1 MTTRSL
7 LPDAETHRAQ
17 DILARTA
24 RDDWGS
30 FSPSVYETARVQ
42 AWAPDLPGHRTRT
55 EWLLAEQSADGLWG
69 EGPTAYRLLP
79 TLSAVDAFLRALTRS
94 ALPLSA
100 ALTARLT
107 RATDAALTALAKLP
121 AHGTLPDTAAVEL
134 LVPLLLADVNRT
146 LDDIEDRP
154 STTVRLAAAHRRL
167 GIVHSLAPA
176 DDSLLR
182 KLTATPTLPVKLH
195 HCFEALAPYCP
206 PPPPPRGHGGHTLLG
221 ASPAAT
227 AAWLAVSPHPG
238 DARAALIAAGQRYG
252 HLFPEAAPLATFER
266 LWVLAALLRAGL
278 ITPGNPVARQLVL
291 PLPRRAP
298 IPGAPGL
305 APDADDTAL
314 MVHVA
319 TALGLDA
326 DPGTLTPF
334 ATGDHFAC
342 YIGEATGS
350 VSANAHVLTA
360 LWDSVP
366 DPCSDPAVR
375 STADW
380 LTRQQL
386 PEGHWTDKWH
396 ASPLYATSRVCRALA
411 RSPHPAHRSALRRAG
426 RWAIDRQRP
435 DGSWGVWQSTLE
447 ETAYGIQIL
456 HTTTPHDAALAVSRA
471 VRWITEHRTERRPH
485 PPRWHDKTL
494 YAPTTVIDAETAS
507 TMAAANTDDRDPRV
521 LHPPF
526 RT

>member
-1 MTTRSL
+1 MTTSRL
-7 LPDAETHRAQ
+7 LPDTEAHRAQ
-17 DILARTA
+17 EILARTA
-24 RDDWGS
+24 RDGWGA
-30 FSPSVYETARVQ
+30 FSPSVYETARVH
-42 AWAPDLPGHRTRT
+42 AWAPGLPGHRTRT

-69 EGPTAYRLLP
+69 EGPTSYRLLP
-79 TLSAVDAFLRALTRS
+79 TLSAVDAFLRALTRGAPS
-94 ALPLSA
+94 
-100 ALTARLT
+100 LTADRAARMT
-107 RATDAALTALAKLP
+107 RATDAALTALALLP

-146 LDDIEDRP
+146 LDEIEDRP
-154 STTVRLAAAHRRL
+154 STTVRLAAGHRRL
-167 GIVHSLAPA
+167 GTVHSLAPA
-176 DDSLLR
+176 DEGLLR
-182 KLTATPTLPVKLH
+182 RLTAMPALPVKLH

-206 PPPPPRGHGGHTLLG
+206 PPPPPRAAAGGHTLIG

-227 AAWLAVSPHPG
+227 AAWLAVSPRPAG
-238 DARAALIAAGQRYG
+238 ARAALVAAGERYG

-278 ITPGNPVARQLVL
+278 ITPDHQVARRLVL
-291 PLPRRAP
+291 PLLGRDG
-298 IPGAPGL
+298 IPGSPGL

-319 TALGLDA
+319 AALGLDA
-326 DPGTLTPF
+326 DPGALTRF

-342 YIGEATGS
+342 YVGEDTGS

-366 DPCSDPAVR
+366 DPRSDPAVR

-380 LTRQQL
+380 LARQQL

-411 RSPHPAHRSALRRAG
+411 RSSRPGHRSALRRAG
-426 RWAIDRQRP
+426 RWAVDRQRP

-447 ETAYGIQIL
+447 ETAYGLQIL
-456 HTTTPHDAALAVSRA
+456 LATSPHGAAQAASRA
-471 VRWITEHRTERRPH
+471 VRWITEHRTDQRPH

-494 YAPTTVIDAETAS
+494 YAPTTIIDAETAA
-507 TMAAANTDDRDPRV
+507 TMAAASAFGLHTPRI
-521 LHPPF
+521 
-526 RT
+526 R